1 MTSRSGCRSGHEN
14 ACADG
19 AVVGSHSVRPG
30 TAVQR
35 EGWSEPGLSLP
46 WPLVRGDPRA
56 VSECGGYLAR
66 GDRRGATRQ
75 GFLVVALFPVV
86 IEDMK
91 VDDIPAVQAVE
102 NASFPVPWPANA
114 FRQELTQNKNA
125 HYIVAREGERI
136 VGYAGLWLSLDEAHI
151 TTFAVLPQYRRRKIG
166 ERMLLSIFE
175 RAQKL
180 GAEWLT
186 LEVRASNLAAQ
197 KLYEKYGFRRA
208 GVRRRYYSDNNEDA
222 IIMWT
227 ERLRDRSV
235 RDRLAKLQAALDA

>member
-1 MTSRSGCRSGHEN
+1 M
-14 ACADG
+14 
-19 AVVGSHSVRPG
+19 
-30 TAVQR
+30 
-35 EGWSEPGLSLP
+35 
-46 WPLVRGDPRA
+46 
-56 VSECGGYLAR
+56 
-66 GDRRGATRQ
+66 
-75 GFLVVALFPVV
+75 VALFPIV
-86 IEDMK
+86 IDDMRIE
-91 VDDIPAVQAVE
+91 DIPAVQAVE

-114 FRQELTQNKNA
+114 FKQELTQNKNA
-125 HYIVAREGERI
+125 HYIVAREGDRI

-151 TTFAVLPQYRRRKIG
+151 TTFAVLPEYRRRKIG

-197 KLYEKYGFRRA
+197 SLYEKYGFRRA

-222 IIMWT
+222 LIMWT

-235 RDRLAKLQAALDA
+235 KDRLAKLRATLDAE